1 MTKDKCEKL
10 ARSMVNLLR
19 PLTIGERYY
28 VLRLFN
34 EGTAEL
40 FGHHNGWPEKSKPL
54 THEEQTEEALERR

>member
-1 MTKDKCEKL
+1 
-10 ARSMVNLLR
+10 MVNLLR